1 MHSQHHKTTK
11 KKKEENYL
19 DPDEQVRGNRG
30 IRGSVG
36 IRNDCR
42 TQHDQQI
49 MQLNLQ
55 QVEIGNL
62 QLFTEDRNYGNP
74 NMQISNLMIRILA
87 YNRS

>member
-1 MHSQHHKTTK
+1 MCKKNAFTTPQNFGLKRHSKR
-11 KKKEENYL
+11 KKEENDL

-62 QLFTEDRNYGNP
+62 QLFTEDRNLEI
-74 NMQISNLMIRILA
+74 QICKYLT
-87 YNRS
+87 

>member
-11 KKKEENYL
+11 KKKEENDL

-62 QLFTEDRNYGNP
+62 QLFTEDRSSEI
-74 NMQISNLMIRILA
+74 QICKYLT
-87 YNRS
+87 